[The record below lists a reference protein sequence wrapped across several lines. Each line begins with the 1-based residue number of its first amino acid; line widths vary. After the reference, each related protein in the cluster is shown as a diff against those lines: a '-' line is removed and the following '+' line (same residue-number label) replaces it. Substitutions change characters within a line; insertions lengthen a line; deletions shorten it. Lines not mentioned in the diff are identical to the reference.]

1 MPRVDNPNAIANTLP
16 GMLARV
22 KAITDDI
29 KSASANA
36 IYSLVVGAG
45 GAVINGTSQFIGAVI
60 GPLNVTGSVS
70 ASTTI
75 TAVGAVAGASF
86 NGATITSGAFNGATV
101 AAGAISAASVAVT
114 GAASSATNSVSG
126 NSTVGGSMSAT
137 VGLASSGARANI
149 LTTWIAA
156 QLDPSGNLGI
166 VSSSAT
172 VKQDFTP
179 ADMSPEVAG
188 ILQASMVEFR
198 YIDHVE
204 KYGDE
209 APVMLGSI
217 AEYFPTIGLG
227 RYVSRNS
234 DGEVDGIQY
243 AELVKPLI
251 ATIQHLNA
259 RLKVLE
265 ANSLTG

>member
-1 MPRVDNPNAIANTLP
+1 MPAVDDPFGIAASLP
-16 GMLARV
+16 GQLKTLRDQV
-22 KAITDDI
+22 KDLSVNRTFSPATFT
-29 KSASANA
+29 
-36 IYSLVVGAG
+36 VGAG
-45 GAVINGTSQFIGAVI
+45 GLTVLGPSALNGAVTFGAGVN
-60 GPLNVTGSVS
+60 GP
-70 ASTTI
+70 
-75 TAVGAVAGASF
+75 
-86 NGATITSGAFNGATV
+86 V
-101 AAGAISAASVAVT
+101 AATGALSGASVAVT
-114 GAASSATNSVSG
+114 GAASSATSAVTG

-137 VGLASSGARANI
+137 VGLASSGARSNI
-149 LTTWIAA
+149 LSSWIGA

-166 VSSSAT
+166 VSSSAA

-179 ADMSPEVAG
+179 TDMSTEVAG

-198 YIDHVE
+198 YIDHVR

-259 RLKVLE
+259 RLKALE

>member
-1 MPRVDNPNAIANTLP
+1 
-16 GMLARV
+16 
-22 KAITDDI
+22 
-29 KSASANA
+29 
-36 IYSLVVGAG
+36 
-45 GAVINGTSQFIGAVI
+45 
-60 GPLNVTGSVS
+60 
-70 ASTTI
+70 
-75 TAVGAVAGASF
+75 
-86 NGATITSGAFNGATV
+86 
-101 AAGAISAASVAVT
+101 
-114 GAASSATNSVSG
+114 
-126 NSTVGGSMSAT
+126 MSAT

>member
-1 MPRVDNPNAIANTLP
+1 MPAVDDPFSIAASLP
-16 GMLARV
+16 GQLATLKAQV
-22 KAITDDI
+22 KDLSVNRTQSPSILT
-29 KSASANA
+29 
-36 IYSLVVGAG
+36 VGAG
-45 GAVINGTSQFIGAVI
+45 GITDLGA
-60 GPLNVTGSVS
+60 LAVTGLTTLSS
-70 ASTTI
+70 AVTLGGGVTGPVAA
-75 TAVGAVAGASF
+75 TGAL
-86 NGATITSGAFNGATV
+86 SGTTV
-101 AAGAISAASVAVT
+101 AATGALTGASVVVT
-114 GAASSATNSVSG
+114 GAASSATSAVSG

>member
-1 MPRVDNPNAIANTLP
+1 MPAVDDPFSIAASLP
-16 GMLARV
+16 GQVAALAKAV
-22 KAITDDI
+22 KDLSVNRTF
-29 KSASANA
+29 SPNV
-36 IYSLVVGAG
+36 LTVGAG
-45 GAVINGTSQFIGAVI
+45 GLTDLGPLAVTGPSALNGAVTF
-60 GPLNVTGSVS
+60 GAGVTGPV
-70 ASTTI
+70 AAT
-75 TAVGAVAGASF
+75 GAL
-86 NGATITSGAFNGATV
+86 SGTTV
-101 AAGAISAASVAVT
+101 AATGALTGASVVVT
-114 GAASSATNSVSG
+114 GAASSATSAVSG